1 MIPTNIILSFSTIY
15 IPKIVIELLIEN
27 NLNMYNLL
35 VIFMYFLGIL
45 VVSLINRYC
54 DSRIAMRQYSFSLI
68 YQRKITEK
76 FMKTDFSNTDNP
88 DINIKYFHAMNDACS
103 GRSAAEFVLYS
114 IMFFLINI
122 FGLFLYGSIII
133 SISPLFIVLLITSA
147 VLTYSDGLYRQ
158 KYYEKNKDEI
168 MSLERKVDYIERIS
182 SEFEYAKDIRLYQ
195 MSGWL
200 SGILGTLQK
209 ERYAWTK
216 KESKCSFISNLVG
229 AILTLIQ
236 EGMAYIVL
244 INMVNKNEISIADFV
259 LVFGAIAGFSQW
271 LSGIVEN
278 IRNLS
283 EQSVRIGY
291 YRDYFDIKDKYN
303 HGKGCKLPSSDL
315 VEINFI
321 NVSYQYPS
329 NDKEQ
334 YTLNNINLKINKG
347 EHIAIV
353 GANGAGKTTFVK
365 LLCGLYLPTEGSIK
379 VNEKSIEEYNIEEYY
394 SLFSPVFQDMYVLP
408 VSIAEFIASSDTD
421 IDEVKLDNI
430 IKQVGLNDK
439 IESLPNGIYSML
451 VKGVY
456 DDAIDLSGGE
466 RQKLMLARALYKD
479 KFVIVLDEPTSSLDP
494 IAENDIYMKYS
505 ELVKGKTSIFISHR
519 LASTRF
525 CDRIVLFDDGK
536 IAEIGTHDE
545 LMSLEGKYAQMFKI
559 QSQYYREV
567 KEGA

>member
-1 MIPTNIILSFSTIY
+1 
-15 IPKIVIELLIEN
+15 
-27 NLNMYNLL
+27 
-35 VIFMYFLGIL
+35 
-45 VVSLINRYC
+45 
-54 DSRIAMRQYSFSLI
+54 
-68 YQRKITEK
+68 
-76 FMKTDFSNTDNP
+76 
-88 DINIKYFHAMNDACS
+88 
-103 GRSAAEFVLYS
+103 
-114 IMFFLINI
+114 
-122 FGLFLYGSIII
+122 
-133 SISPLFIVLLITSA
+133 
-147 VLTYSDGLYRQ
+147 LYRQ

-259 LVFGAIAGFSQW
+259 LVFGAIAGFAQW

-439 IESLPNGIYSML
+439 IKSLPNGIYSML